1 MKRSPL
7 RIFAAACI
15 VVTGLCIISAIVV
28 KGWDR
33 RSLTSGD
40 FIQYWAAEQQLVHG
54 ANPYDPNEL
63 LRLESAEGLEGG
75 VLKISI
81 SPPVAYDL
89 ALPLGLVGAKLGLL
103 LWMLVLAACAA
114 ASIWI
119 LGILFGRQA
128 SQLHIYCYLFP
139 PLLACFLVGQLGIFL
154 LLGLV
159 LFLFWRES
167 RPFLA
172 GVLLFPYAMK
182 PHLLAPFGLVLLLWM
197 VYRKSYRILAGFSV
211 ALLANCALTLCLD
224 HQIWSQYRQAVHT
237 MDIVN
242 IYVPSLSQELRRL
255 LDHNATWIQFLPEA
269 AGCLWALWYFRTRR
283 ARWNWMD
290 HGMILLLISVAV
302 APYAWLTD
310 EALLLPAVLAGLYQA
325 VDLRRS
331 TLPLIL
337 IVAVAQIEIFNVVR
351 VNSPYYLW
359 TVPAYLAWY
368 LYAAGRIG
376 ARAGQARS
384 DAAIGG

>member
-63 LRLESAEGLEGG
+63 LRLESAEGLGRNWP
-75 VLKISI
+75 KISP
-81 SPPVAYDL
+81 SPPVAYIL
-89 ALPLGLVGAKLGLL
+89 ALPLGLVSAKAGLL
-103 LWMLVLAACAA
+103 LWTLALAASAV

-139 PLLACFLVGQLGIFL
+139 PLLACLLVGQLGIFL
-154 LLGLV
+154 LLGIV
-159 LFLFWRES
+159 LFLYFHET

-172 GVLLFPYAMK
+172 GAALLPYAMK
-182 PHLLAPFGLVLLLWM
+182 PHLLAPFAVVLLLW
-197 VYRKSYRILAGFSV
+197 VLCRSSYRILAGF
-211 ALLANCALTLCLD
+211 AATLLASCALTLCCD
-224 HQIWSQYRQAVHT
+224 RRIWSQYVRTMHT
-237 MDIVN
+237 VGTINV
-242 IYVPSLSQELRRL
+242 YVPTLSRALRDL
-255 LDHNATWIQFLPEA
+255 VDYNAPWIQFLPVA
-269 AGCLWALWYFRTRR
+269 AGCIWALWYFWTRR

-290 HGMILLLISVAV
+290 HGMILLLISVAT
-302 APYAWLTD
+302 APYAWFTD

-331 TLPLIL
+331 LLPLVL
-337 IVAVAQIEIFNVVR
+337 IVAVAQIEIFNVVN

-368 LYAAGRIG
+368 LYATGRIG
-376 ARAGQARS
+376 ARSGQAHS